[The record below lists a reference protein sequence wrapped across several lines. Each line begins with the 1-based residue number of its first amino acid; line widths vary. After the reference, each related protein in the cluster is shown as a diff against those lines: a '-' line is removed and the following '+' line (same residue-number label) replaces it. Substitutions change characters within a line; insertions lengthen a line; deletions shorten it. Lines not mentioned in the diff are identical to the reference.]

1 MSGSLRTFF
10 VSLVFVISSVG
21 MVLADGVVL
30 TVSGEI
36 TKTNRGPLD
45 AFTDILFSS
54 LGVEFP
60 SAYELTLDDLQNL
73 PQAKLTTK
81 YANWGSEVEVS
92 GPTLKDVL
100 AKVGAHGSTVTVR
113 SVDGYAPVFDL
124 LDIDANMLILATSAN
139 GKLLGIGG
147 RGPIWLV
154 FPPNIYEGQ
163 PEDDRGLAWAI
174 INIEVE

>member
-1 MSGSLRTFF
+1 M
-10 VSLVFVISSVG
+10 
-21 MVLADGVVL
+21 
-30 TVSGEI
+30 
-36 TKTNRGPLD
+36 
-45 AFTDILFSS
+45 
-54 LGVEFP
+54 
-60 SAYELTLDDLQNL
+60 
-73 PQAKLTTK
+73 
-81 YANWGSEVEVS
+81 S

-174 INIEVE
+174 LRVLQKPNLMS